1 MFVGF
6 IRIITGLK
14 LCAAAR
20 RVFAFAAEGRLLRV
34 TESVP
39 LPQTWLLFMQHD
51 LTQSGWEPMVQSS
64 FPVIIAVQS
73 QSG

>member
-6 IRIITGLK
+6 IYTITGLE

-20 RVFAFAAEGRLLRV
+20 RAFAFAAEGRLLSV
-34 TESVP
+34 ADSVP

-64 FPVIIAVQS
+64 FPVIIVVQS